1 MKMNLTA
8 KMIAYFLL
16 VLLVSSAGF
25 SYTAW
30 KVDDSAKLTSEVRGK
45 YLPRLLKTTEANANL
60 GVIIGDLRGF
70 FITKDQQLVN
80 DYKKKSETNR
90 KALDELINV
99 SYTAEGKR
107 VSNELKTLSNQYF
120 DIADTKFIPLVQ
132 AGKMDEATLVM
143 THEMKPL
150 ATTLSDKFDAYQEMR
165 NKQMSDILTTAEE
178 NASSAKNAAIFA
190 GILAT
195 ILGLAIGFFAARRIA
210 RPVNE
215 LAAVAQTVAR
225 GDLTQYVKVESQ
237 DEIGHLAASFNTMID
252 QLKALLGQVS
262 KTAHHLNAA
271 SQEMVGV
278 AQDNSAT
285 MQQIA
290 ASTEEISAG
299 LETVSASTEEVTASS
314 ENMGA
319 NVHQVAQIADE
330 GSRVAKAVE
339 QQALNLQQDARNSS
353 DTANAMYG
361 GISARVTK
369 AIDDAKIV
377 NEISTMAS
385 SIAAIAGQTNL
396 LALNAA
402 IEAARAGEQGRGF
415 AVVAEEVRKLAEE
428 SARVVGNIQGLT
440 QQVEAAIEVLVN
452 NGNDMLQF
460 IDGTVKKDYAAFVD
474 IGQQYKKDADS
485 FLSVTT
491 GIGDRMKQIVQEVN
505 EVNKAIESVAT
516 TITQSADGAEEIAKG
531 TTDTSQGIDQMS
543 RAATELANVAEELN
557 KLVGAFKI

>member
-1 MKMNLTA
+1 
-8 KMIAYFLL
+8 
-16 VLLVSSAGF
+16 
-25 SYTAW
+25 
-30 KVDDSAKLTSEVRGK
+30 
-45 YLPRLLKTTEANANL
+45 
-60 GVIIGDLRGF
+60 
-70 FITKDQQLVN
+70 
-80 DYKKKSETNR
+80 
-90 KALDELINV
+90 
-99 SYTAEGKR
+99 
-107 VSNELKTLSNQYF
+107 
-120 DIADTKFIPLVQ
+120 
-132 AGKMDEATLVM
+132 
-143 THEMKPL
+143 
-150 ATTLSDKFDAYQEMR
+150 
-165 NKQMSDILTTAEE
+165 
-178 NASSAKNAAIFA
+178 
-190 GILAT
+190 
-195 ILGLAIGFFAARRIA
+195 
-210 RPVNE
+210 
-215 LAAVAQTVAR
+215 
-225 GDLTQYVKVESQ
+225 
-237 DEIGHLAASFNTMID
+237 
-252 QLKALLGQVS
+252 
-262 KTAHHLNAA
+262 
-271 SQEMVGV
+271 
-278 AQDNSAT
+278 

-330 GSRVAKAVE
+330 GSKVAKAVE
-339 QQALNLQQDARNSS
+339 QQALSLQQDARTSS
-353 DTANAMYG
+353 DTANSMYE

-428 SARVVGNIQGLT
+428 SARVVGNIQELT

-491 GIGDRMKQIVQEVN
+491 GIE
-505 EVNKAIESVAT
+505 
-516 TITQSADGAEEIAKG
+516 
-531 TTDTSQGIDQMS
+531 
-543 RAATELANVAEELN
+543 TE
-557 KLVGAFKI
+557 